1 MATIV
6 LTPDLQRFP
15 VGTSVGAY
23 PRTAWPADRLAGA
36 PSGAAVE
43 TQAVQANGTLTFT
56 TLTPNLDYV
65 GYVASPDR
73 YMPFSIRSR
82 QLIQAARVDIG
93 ALTGAQS
100 PVDITLTWPVPF
112 ADTNYTVTTDIVE
125 TAGPSAG
132 TQLDAKRQVLT
143 KTAAGISVRMSNG
156 SGAYSAGQLFLHAI
170 AVHD

>member
-23 PRTAWPADRLAGA
+23 PRTAWPADRLTGA
-36 PSGAAVE
+36 PSGAAAE

-82 QLIQAARVDIG
+82 QQLQAFRANLG
-93 ALTGAQS
+93 AFTASQTRDV
-100 PVDITLTWPVPF
+100 PITLPAAYGVG
-112 ADTNYTVTTDIVE
+112 DTSYTVAALLDDTINSANINALRQIELRTNTGFSVKV
-125 TAGPSAG
+125 SAG
-132 TQLDAKRQVLT
+132 SVGYADA
-143 KTAAGISVRMSNG
+143 
-156 SGAYSAGQLFLHAI
+156 QLFGHF
-170 AVHD
+170 VVYHD